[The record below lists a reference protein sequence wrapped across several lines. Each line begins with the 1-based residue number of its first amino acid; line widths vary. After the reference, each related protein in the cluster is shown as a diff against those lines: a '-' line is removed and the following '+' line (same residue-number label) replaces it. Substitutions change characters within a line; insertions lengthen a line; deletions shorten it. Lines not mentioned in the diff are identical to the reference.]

1 MPGAYSRRALL
12 GVLGALGASAL
23 LAGCKGDNRLPP
35 DSGSAASPSSGTPAG
50 SAGLM
55 AAGTSSPG
63 RGSASPAPPPTRT
76 VQAVTGPVQVP
87 ASPRRIVVLDTA
99 ELDSALTLGFTP
111 VGAAR
116 PSFDRG
122 LPDYYP
128 TGWLSPVAQVGVVG
142 APDLAAIERLRPDL
156 ILSNR
161 SVDGVR
167 YPQLSAIAPTV
178 LTDAT
183 GASWKQDF
191 QLHTQALGAHT
202 VADAITS
209 AYQDHVRE
217 VTAGLGGPGATR
229 RQQISLVR
237 FVQGEDPRAIAAHS
251 YVGVLLADL
260 QLGRPAAQNAQTEE
274 VAIPSPDELAAA
286 DGTTIFYS
294 TYGDPAQAHTDEV
307 LNSAAWK
314 NLAAVKAGRAYAVD
328 DQLWNQGI
336 GYLGSD
342 LILAQLRRYLG
353 G

>member
-12 GVLGALGASAL
+12 GALGALGASAA
-23 LAGCKGDNRLPP
+23 LAACKGDNRFPP
-35 DSGSAASPSSGTPAG
+35 DSGSAASPSSGTGAG

-55 AAGTSSPG
+55 AAGTRSPG
-63 RGSASPAPPPTRT
+63 RHSSSPSPPPTRT
-76 VQAVTGPVQVP
+76 VQTATGPVQVP
-87 ASPRRIVVLDTA
+87 ASPRRIVVLGTA

-111 VGAAR
+111 LGAAR
-116 PSFDRG
+116 PALDGG
-122 LPDYYP
+122 LPDYFP
-128 TGWLSPVAQVGVVG
+128 AGWLSPVAQVGVVG

-161 SVDGVR
+161 SVDGAR
-167 YPQLSAIAPTV
+167 RQQLSAIAPTV

-191 QLHTQALGAHT
+191 LLHAQALGARS

-209 AYQDHVRE
+209 AYQDHIHE
-217 VTAGLGGPGATR
+217 VTAELGGSGATR

-237 FVQGEDPRAIAAHS
+237 FVQGEDPRVIAARS
-251 YVGVLLADL
+251 YLGVLLADV
-260 QLGRPAAQNAQTEE
+260 QLGRPAAQNAPTED
-274 VAIPSPDELAAA
+274 VAIASPDKLAAA

-294 TYGDPAQAHTDEV
+294 TYGDPAKAHTDEV

-314 NLAAVKAGRAYAVD
+314 KLAAVKAGRAYAVD
-328 DQLWNQGI
+328 DQLWNQGV
-336 GYLGSD
+336 GYFGSD